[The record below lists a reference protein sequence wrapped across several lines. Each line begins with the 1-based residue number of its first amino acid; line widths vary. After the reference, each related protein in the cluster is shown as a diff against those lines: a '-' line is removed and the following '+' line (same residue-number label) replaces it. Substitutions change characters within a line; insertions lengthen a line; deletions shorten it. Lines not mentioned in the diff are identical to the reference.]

1 MGADAVV
8 DGQHPLRGEVK
19 LLLQV
24 ALAVFV
30 WTVVIG
36 ILNGT
41 DIVEFDRMVLLSHV
55 HAGTLG
61 WITTSVVAASLW
73 LFGAEGS
80 PGEIRTARR
89 LAGATV
95 VVLPVFALTFAFT
108 VEEPRA
114 ILGGIALLVIVGVFA
129 WVVSRARHIE
139 VTTVHLGFL
148 AAVATSVVG
157 GVIGL
162 LVATEMATGRDVVA
176 DGGSD
181 AHPATMVVG
190 FLIPVGMALAE
201 WGLRGTPGERAGRL
215 GAAQMWLP
223 FVGGLL
229 LMIGLLLDIDA
240 LPPLA
245 TLIELVGVGIFFK
258 RMWPHLRAV
267 AWGERT
273 PGRYA
278 AASAIAIIVNIIFL
292 NYLVAANGGDVDLV
306 GMHQILALDHTMFV
320 GVLTNALFALHL
332 LATAGRTRWPRLDEV
347 VFIGM
352 NAALVVFVVSLLA
365 ESTWM
370 MRIATPVLGLC
381 ILAGLLDRTLA
392 LQGATTGTPQVE
404 MPHAP
409 ATT

>member
-1 MGADAVV
+1 MDAQAVV

-24 ALAVFV
+24 AMAVFV

-36 ILNGT
+36 ILNGA
-41 DIVEFDRMVLLSHV
+41 DIVDFDRMVLLSHV

-73 LFGAEGS
+73 LFGATGS
-80 PGEIRTARR
+80 PGEVRLGRWLAR
-89 LAGATV
+89 ATV

-108 VEEPRA
+108 TEDPRA
-114 ILGGIALLVIVGVFA
+114 ILGGLALLTIVAVFA
-129 WVVSRARHIE
+129 WVVARARRIE
-139 VTTVHLGFL
+139 VSTVHLGFL
-148 AAVATSVVG
+148 VAVATSVVG
-157 GVIGL
+157 GVIGV

-176 DGGSD
+176 DGGYD

-201 WGLRGTPGERAGRL
+201 WGLRGTASGRAGRL
-215 GAAQMWLP
+215 GTAQMGLP

-229 LMIGLLLDIDA
+229 LMVGLLLDIDA

-258 RMWPHLRAV
+258 RMWPDLRAV

-278 AASAIAIIVNIIFL
+278 AASAIAIIVNIAFL
-292 NYLVAANGGDVDLV
+292 NYLVGANGGDIDLV
-306 GMHQILALDHTMFV
+306 GMHQILAMDHTMFI
-320 GVLTNALFALHL
+320 GVLTNAIFALL
-332 LATAGRTRWPRLDEV
+332 AVATAGRTRWPRLDGV
-347 VFIGM
+347 VFVGM
-352 NAALVVFVVSLLA
+352 NAGLVVFVISLLA

-370 MRIATPVLGLC
+370 MRAATPVLGLA

-392 LQGATTGTPQVE
+392 LQDATARPDVGMTP
-404 MPHAP
+404 AP
-409 ATT
+409 AAT

>member
-1 MGADAVV
+1 MSAHAVV

-24 ALAVFV
+24 AMAVFV

-36 ILNGT
+36 ILNGA
-41 DIVEFDRMVLLSHV
+41 DIVDFDRMVLLSHV

-61 WITTSVVAASLW
+61 WITTSVIAASLW
-73 LFGAEGS
+73 LFGATGS
-80 PGEIRTARR
+80 TGEIRTGRWLAR
-89 LAGATV
+89 ATV

-108 VEEPRA
+108 TEDPRA
-114 ILGGIALLVIVGVFA
+114 ILGGLALLVIASAFA
-129 WVVSRARHIE
+129 WVVARARRIE
-139 VTTVHLGFL
+139 VSTVHLGFL
-148 AAVATSVVG
+148 VAVATSVVG
-157 GVIGL
+157 GIIGL

-176 DGGSD
+176 DGGYD

-201 WGLRGTPGERAGRL
+201 WGLRGSASGRAGRL
-215 GAAQMWLP
+215 GTAQMGLP

-229 LMIGLLLDIDA
+229 LMVGLLLDIDA

-258 RMWPHLRAV
+258 RMWPDLRAV

-278 AASAIAIIVNIIFL
+278 SASAIAIIVNIAFL
-292 NYLVAANGGDVDLV
+292 NYLVGANAGDLDAV
-306 GMHQILALDHTMFV
+306 GMHQILALDHTMFI
-320 GVLTNALFALHL
+320 GVLTNAIFALL
-332 LATAGRTRWPRLDEV
+332 VVATAGRTRWPRLDGI
-347 VFIGM
+347 VFAGM
-352 NAALVVFVVSLLA
+352 NAALVVFVISLLA

-370 MRIATPVLGLC
+370 MRAATPVLGLC

-392 LQGATTGTPQVE
+392 LQGATARPDVGMT
-404 MPHAP
+404 P
-409 ATT
+409 ATAAT